1 MESRV
6 MLNGDSNDNGK
17 KNQLVLVAPQKTFP
31 RATHFFVHFFAV
43 NLHDYN

>member
-1 MESRV
+1 

-17 KNQLVLVAPQKTFP
+17 KNQLVLEAKKNFP

-43 NLHDYN
+43 YLHDYN